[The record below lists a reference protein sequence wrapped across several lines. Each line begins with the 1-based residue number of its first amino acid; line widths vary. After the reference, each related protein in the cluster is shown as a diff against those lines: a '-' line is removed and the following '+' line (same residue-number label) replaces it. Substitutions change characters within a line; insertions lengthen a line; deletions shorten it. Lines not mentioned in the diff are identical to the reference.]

1 MIACIF
7 FDNPPILEAKNND
20 GDNLSGTGNTTML
33 TLSVYSAD
41 GEFILTCQ
49 MEDMASFLHV
59 IHTEFEPRWAADPNK
74 AAISGKMLVIDSV
87 RGPDSMTPVLSQRQR
102 EIVELLSRSF
112 SPKQIACALG
122 ISESTVRMHI
132 NTLKKRFNV
141 TSCYHLMTVVTALG
155 LCDPFV
161 DEPHEK
167 SITLLYDDDR
177 GLRKPRRL
185 QPPREPED
193 PRASRK
199 EGDGTP

>member
-1 MIACIF
+1 
-7 FDNPPILEAKNND
+7 
-20 GDNLSGTGNTTML
+20 
-33 TLSVYSAD
+33 
-41 GEFILTCQ
+41 
-49 MEDMASFLHV
+49 
-59 IHTEFEPRWAADPNK
+59 
-74 AAISGKMLVIDSV
+74 
-87 RGPDSMTPVLSQRQR
+87 
-102 EIVELLSRSF
+102 
-112 SPKQIACALG
+112 
-122 ISESTVRMHI
+122 MHI